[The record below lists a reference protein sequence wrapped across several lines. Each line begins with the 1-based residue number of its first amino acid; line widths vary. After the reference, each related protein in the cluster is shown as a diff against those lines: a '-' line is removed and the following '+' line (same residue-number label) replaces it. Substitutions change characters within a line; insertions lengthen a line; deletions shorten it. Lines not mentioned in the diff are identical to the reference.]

1 MASMAWNLLGSSA
14 ASIYA
19 SPSAPIT
26 SLPEVSEASS
36 HPETFQRDATPTKS
50 EALVAW
56 LKEKVSADPGYSL
69 FIGSH
74 HRVVQNPDI
83 VAIWKFTSNFHKVY
97 YNAKNPISVSE
108 ILKIFYQ
115 YNLLT
120 IY

>member
-1 MASMAWNLLGSSA
+1 LGGSA
-14 ASIYA
+14 AST
-19 SPSAPIT
+19 SSAPIT
-26 SLPEVSEASS
+26 SLPEVSEASG
-36 HPETFQRDATPTKS
+36 HPETSQRDATPTKS
-50 EALVAW
+50 KALVAW
-56 LKEKVSADPGYSL
+56 LKEKASADPGYLL

-108 ILKIFYQ
+108 ISKILYQ
-115 YNLLT
+115 YNSLT